1 MNVKKNKSVPQQ
13 MKPSVQCNC
22 MKLKQK
28 QNPMDELKM
37 MIILDLST
45 SKKNNKHITI
55 LLQKA
60 HPNGGSWM

>member
-1 MNVKKNKSVPQQ
+1 

-60 HPNGGSWM
+60 HPNGGS